1 MQDWKGKKFMQKK
14 SPEKEDFRKNLK
26 LYYGAVLVII
36 LGYMFLSIGD
46 ANSVTSLTIGPIV
59 LVTGYLVAMP
69 IALLTGIGKKNPE
82 DTVSSGSDTSV
93 SSEKTYK
100 YKK

>member
-1 MQDWKGKKFMQKK
+1 MQKK
-14 SPEKEDFRKNLK
+14 SSEKEDFQKNLK

-36 LGYMFLSIGD
+36 LGYIFLSVGD

-59 LVTGYLVAMP
+59 LVVGYLVAMP